1 MRSAETVIAFLLLW
15 PLSGALADTIDDIRT
30 RGSLRVG
37 MSGDYQPFTLCQEQ
51 SENCEGFDVDVARR
65 LAADLGV
72 RLEIVRFRWPELRT
86 DLAAGTFDIAMS
98 GVTMRPER
106 TLSGV
111 FTRPY
116 LISTAVVLVAN
127 KDRFSSSATVDQ
139 AGVRLA
145 VNAGGHLE
153 QVARIS
159 FPQATILPT
168 PKNRSLPDQVEQ
180 QQADALLTDSVE
192 APHFLATH
200 PGLHA
205 LPGFGRDRK
214 AYFLRRADA
223 ALCDW
228 LDNWL
233 IAHEHDVL
241 STLRSRWLGVNS
253 ERPSAESSL
262 LAFMDLRLAL
272 MPAVAEYKRRH
283 NLPIED
289 STQENAIVRQA
300 LVQAQG
306 TGLDGTAVQ
315 ELFRVQIELA
325 KQVQRAAW
333 QGGIP
338 IPAWTHGLDLTADLR
353 PALVTLGNQI
363 VRELASV
370 SPNLKDRN
378 LTLRVTEEEITT
390 AGITAAAKRQ
400 LGEALWEIR
409 MQAGHF

>member
-1 MRSAETVIAFLLLW
+1 VRIAETAIAFLLLW
-15 PLSGALADTIDDIRT
+15 PLSGALADTVDDIRT

-37 MSGDYQPFTLCQEQ
+37 MSGDYQPFSLCQEQ

-72 RLEIVRFRWPELRT
+72 RLEIFRFRWPELRD
-86 DLAAGTFDIAMS
+86 DLAAGKFDIAMS

-116 LISTAVVLVAN
+116 LVSKAVVLVAD
-127 KDRFSSSATVDQ
+127 KARLSSLAALNQ
-139 AGVRLA
+139 PGIRLA

-153 QVARIS
+153 QVARVF

-168 PKNRSLPDQVEQ
+168 LKNRSLPEQVEKR
-180 QQADALLTDSVE
+180 QADALLTDSVE

-214 AYFLRRADA
+214 AYLLRREDV

-241 STLRSRWLGVNS
+241 TLRSRWLGTDS
-253 ERPSAESSL
+253 ERPSSESSL
-262 LAFMDLRLAL
+262 FAFMDLRLAL

-338 IPAWTHGLDLTADLR
+338 IPAWAHGLDLTADLR
-353 PALVTLGNQI
+353 PALVTLGNRI
-363 VRELASV
+363 VRELASM
-370 SPNLKDRN
+370 STNLKDRN
-378 LTLRVTEEEITT
+378 LTLHMTEEEITT